1 MAEDI
6 TSSISRVLKI
16 GEGRKPDEVFSVS
29 LLVKAAFGF
38 GFGVLIMLFAALLQ
52 DREGVHEFY

>member
-1 MAEDI
+1 
-6 TSSISRVLKI
+6 
-16 GEGRKPDEVFSVS
+16 

-52 DREGVHEFY
+52 DREGVHEF